1 MIKNDTVHDLDS
13 PLATWVIALLI
24 LYSVICFSFET
35 LPNLSEGTVFFLQ
48 WSERIVVALFSLE
61 YLYRIYAAKRKLRF
75 IFSFYGL
82 IDLLA
87 ILPFYLALV
96 VDLRALRLLRLL
108 RIVRLLQLVH
118 YNKALTRFNKAISKA
133 KEELIIFITAILVL
147 LYFSAF
153 GIYYF
158 EHEVQPAVYAS
169 IFDALWWA
177 VVTLTTVG
185 YGDMYPITVAGR
197 IFTFI
202 ILMLGLVFIA
212 VPTGIVASALS
223 AVRRED
229 EETEKEKQQENKR

>member
-1 MIKNDTVHDLDS
+1 MSEDLKRRLHS
-13 PLATWVIALLI
+13 ELLATIPLMKSKGLKPSFFANMLNELGGYKTAKTLI
-24 LYSVICFSFET
+24 
-35 LPNLSEGTVFFLQ
+35 G
-48 WSERIVVALFSLE
+48 
-61 YLYRIYAAKRKLRF
+61 KREASQGF
-75 IFSFYGL
+75 T
-82 IDLLA
+82 DLL
-87 ILPFYLALV
+87 LK
-96 VDLRALRLLRLL
+96 DLSVLSVEH
-108 RIVRLLQLVH
+108 IVLKDEYKTLF
-118 YNKALTRFNKAISKA
+118 T

>member
-1 MIKNDTVHDLDS
+1 M
-13 PLATWVIALLI
+13 
-24 LYSVICFSFET
+24 
-35 LPNLSEGTVFFLQ
+35 
-48 WSERIVVALFSLE
+48 
-61 YLYRIYAAKRKLRF
+61 
-75 IFSFYGL
+75 
-82 IDLLA
+82 
-87 ILPFYLALV
+87 
-96 VDLRALRLLRLL
+96 
-108 RIVRLLQLVH
+108 
-118 YNKALTRFNKAISKA
+118 
-133 KEELIIFITAILVL
+133 L